1 MSPAEGAVETHD
13 LDQLLAAYKAAVETW
28 ITAIRNEEVLAVGDH
43 SMRDWEAWDRAVL
56 DEKDAG
62 EKATDAREAY
72 EDALRKQL
80 LNF

>member
-1 MSPAEGAVETHD
+1 MSPTEGVVETPE
-13 LDQLLAAYKAAVETW
+13 LDQLLATYKSAVEAW
-28 ITAIRNEEVLAVGDH
+28 IAAIRNEESLAVGDH
-43 SMRDWEAWDRAVL
+43 SMRDWEIWDRAVL

-62 EKATDAREAY
+62 ERAVEARQAY